1 MHLQRLELIG
11 FKSFAQKTIIEFNR
25 PRSGQSGI
33 AAIIGPNGSGK
44 SNLGEAIRWALGEQS
59 LKSLRGKKSED
70 IIFSGSN
77 EKKHL
82 NLAEVILFFNNE
94 NNNKTENLP
103 YQEFTITRRLYRNG
117 ESEYLI
123 NKNKVR
129 LQDISLLMAKSGFG
143 QKSYSIISQGT
154 IQNILE
160 LSPQERQNFFDEATS
175 VKQYQIKQ
183 EHAQRKI
190 TKSQENLKKTAIILS
205 EIKPLLNSL
214 TRQIQKLE
222 KRKEI
227 EKSLTKEQI
236 EYYQYSWQ
244 ELHQRNQEI
253 QEKIKANQKK
263 QKEISQELKEAQK
276 ESQQYFQKS
285 SREEYQK
292 VQEKYQFYLE
302 EKNNLLSQQSNLG
315 QKINEIQNKIHNTI
329 KTETIKTPDINR
341 KKLVKDIKDLQIIQK
356 KIKEIIIN
364 QEKKREE
371 AEKWVEK
378 LEIKIQEILNSFQ
391 ETEKSEKISSSTFDS
406 EGNLQKIKK
415 EQEKIKE
422 KLITANQKLE
432 KFQKEI
438 QELSQAVN
446 QKEKEIFFWQ
456 EKIQNKQKKLGEI
469 EYQTNQLQIELA
481 RFETR
486 EQGLE
491 EEIKNE
497 IKAQGQN
504 IIDLIKKEEKT
515 KKTDFS
521 PETARRKIEQLKYQ
535 LEIIGGIDPEVLQ
548 EYPRVRER
556 HDFLEKQSIDL
567 KDSIR
572 SLNKINQELEEKIQ
586 NQFQES
592 FHKINQAFDRYFKI
606 IFNGG
611 QAKIQL
617 KENSSLEEKKEIEI
631 LATPPH
637 KKIKNISMLS
647 GGEKAL
653 TSLALIAAI
662 ISINKPPFVILD
674 EVAAS
679 LDPENSV
686 KFAQIIK
693 ELRSQTQFI
702 VITHNQEIIEIA
714 DVLYGVSM
722 QKNGTSRLI
731 SLKLEN

>member
-1 MHLQRLELIG
+1 MYLQRLELIG
-11 FKSFAQKTIIEFNR
+11 FKSFAQKTVIEFSR
-25 PRSGQSGI
+25 SASGQSGI

-44 SNLGEAIRWALGEQS
+44 SNLGESIRWALGEQS

-70 IIFSGSN
+70 IIFSGSGL
-77 EKKHL
+77 KKHL
-82 NLAEVILFFNNE
+82 NLAEVVLFFNNE
-94 NNNKTENLP
+94 KNNNQDFP

-154 IQNILE
+154 IQKILE

-183 EHAQRKI
+183 EKAQKKI
-190 TKSQENLKKTAIILS
+190 IKSQENLKKTAIILS
-205 EIKPLLNSL
+205 EIRPLLNSL
-214 TRQIQKLE
+214 SRQIKRLE

-227 EKSLTKEQI
+227 EKELTEEQI
-236 EYYQYSWQ
+236 KYYQYSWQ
-244 ELHQRNQEI
+244 RLHQRNEEI
-253 QEKIKANQKK
+253 QKKIKINQEK
-263 QKEISQELKEAQK
+263 QEEISRELKKFQEDSKQ
-276 ESQQYFQKS
+276 SFQKS
-285 SREEYQK
+285 SREGYQK
-292 VQEKYQFYLE
+292 TQEKYQQWLE
-302 EKNNLLSQQSNLG
+302 EKNNLLSRQANLS
-315 QKINEIQNKIHNTI
+315 QRTNEIQNKIQNTI
-329 KTETIKTPDINR
+329 KAKIKELPEIDREELINS
-341 KKLVKDIKDLQIIQK
+341 IKNLQIIQE
-356 KIKEIIIN
+356 KIKKCASSKEKNWGEI
-364 QEKKREE
+364 
-371 AEKWVEK
+371 EKWIDK
-378 LEIKIQEILNSFQ
+378 SQAQIQEI
-391 ETEKSEKISSSTFDS
+391 IDS
-406 EGNLQKIKK
+406 L
-415 EQEKIKE
+415 QEKEPSAETTSDNLEEKGELQGLKKQQEEIKE
-422 KLITANQKLE
+422 KIIIANQKLE

-438 QELSQAVN
+438 KDLSHAIN
-446 QKEKEIFFWQ
+446 EKEKEIFDWQ
-456 EKIQNKQKKLGEI
+456 EKISNSQKKLGEI
-469 EYQTNQLQIELA
+469 EYQTNQLKIELA
-481 RFETR
+481 RFETK

-497 IKAQGQN
+497 IKNLDQN
-504 IIDLIKKEEKT
+504 TINLIKEEKT
-515 KKTDFS
+515 KKEINVSSDIS
-521 PETARRKIEQLKYQ
+521 RQKIEQLKYQ

-548 EYPRVRER
+548 EYPRVQQRYN
-556 HDFLEKQSIDL
+556 FLEKQSNDL
-567 KDSIR
+567 KTSIK
-572 SLNKINQELEEKIQ
+572 SLNKINQELEEKIK
-586 NQFQES
+586 NQFRES

-617 KENSSLEEKKEIEI
+617 KEDSSPEEKKEIEI
-631 LATPPH
+631 LATPPN

-679 LDPENSV
+679 LDPENSA

-693 ELRSQTQFI
+693 ELRPHTQFI

-722 QKNGTSRLI
+722 QKNGTSKLI